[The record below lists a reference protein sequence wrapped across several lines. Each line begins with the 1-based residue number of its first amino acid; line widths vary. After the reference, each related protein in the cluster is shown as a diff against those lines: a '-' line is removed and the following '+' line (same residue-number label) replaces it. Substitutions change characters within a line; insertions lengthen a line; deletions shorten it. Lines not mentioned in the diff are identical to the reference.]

1 MNAEEIYE
9 EFTSNNSTNDK
20 LLNILKILSHNQVNQ
35 YEIMLEAKIVLEKTS
50 PQHCLLKFLRRIDK
64 IMGAQNNQY
73 VTPNSNSSKMYDLTT
88 PENLEN
94 LKEKIHAVASTSISR
109 SQQNCSSPSQLNV
122 SNILSPNSS
131 PSLFSFKNNRKNTAQ
146 WFNLDIKEVN
156 TQTNIVAVPISSQ
169 ETILLNDI
177 IFSLLAIRGTYIIP
191 EESKTPSGCFEMNFK
206 VSDQIQKSLRDVTHE
221 ILPLGCYYYIIQNFI
236 ENVRIMN
243 CGQVLESLA
252 ATLRDLLHDYCVSE
266 CFSQ

>member
-1 MNAEEIYE
+1 M
-9 EFTSNNSTNDK
+9 K
-20 LLNILKILSHNQVNQ
+20 
-35 YEIMLEAKIVLEKTS
+35 EASSVLEKTT
-50 PQHCLLKFLRRIDK
+50 PQQCLLKFLRRIDN
-64 IMGAQNNQY
+64 IMGSQNNQF
-73 VTPNSNSSKMYDLTT
+73 VTPNSNSTKIYDFTT

-94 LKEKIHAVASTSISR
+94 LKEKIHAVASTSICR
-109 SQQNCSSPSQLNV
+109 SQQNSSIPTQINV

-131 PSLFSFKNNRKNTAQ
+131 PSLFSFKNNRRKNTAQ
-146 WFNLDIKEVN
+146 WFNLDIKEVD
-156 TQTNIVAVPISSQ
+156 TQANIIAVPISSQ

-236 ENVRIMN
+236 ENVRTMN

-252 ATLRDLLHDYCVSE
+252 ATLRDLLHDYCVS
-266 CFSQ
+266 